1 MVESY
6 RLHISTFDY
15 LDEKTFYIHPK
26 RLGLLSTLAENTFD
40 SCLIDYTSLDLINN
54 NTFVSIAKVL
64 KAKKECKFIILNP
77 ISIMQDS
84 DAKQIRSCAKI
95 AGFENIQIIDEKY
108 TDLRSKKEHKTKSVI
123 CYRPERLSRN
133 SKQSIEIVETITKS
147 DLSVSKTSENNRLLL
162 RKDIFPR

>member
-64 KAKKECKFIILNP
+64 KAKKVRKLKL
-77 ISIMQDS
+77 SIT
-84 DAKQIRSCAKI
+84 C
-95 AGFENIQIIDEKY
+95 
-108 TDLRSKKEHKTKSVI
+108 
-123 CYRPERLSRN
+123 
-133 SKQSIEIVETITKS
+133 
-147 DLSVSKTSENNRLLL
+147 
-162 RKDIFPR
+162 